1 MAINRPPVPTLAPA
15 TQTIAAG
22 GSVTFT
28 TGATDPDNDTPLTC
42 TINYGEPGGATVTL
56 GSCAGSVSRS
66 FATPGTYT
74 VTLTARDP
82 FGATATATSVI
93 TVTGGT
99 ANPPPVPTLSL
110 APKTINVGGSTTA
123 TVGASDPDNA
133 ASELTCSVNWG
144 NGVVGP
150 FLPCT
155 TSARNFTYNAAGLF
169 TVTVTARDPAGA
181 AGTVSDTIRVLAPE
195 TNTPPEIVNLRGFPE
210 GVASY
215 RLNANSCYSLQ
226 QVCIKYTI
234 RDVDPGDTPFR
245 TTVNWGDG
253 SPTYTPNSIPGQ
265 NIPLLAF
272 HNYAATGTYNVV
284 VTATDR
290 RGASST
296 QTIPIRI
303 DP

>member
-1 MAINRPPVPTLAPA
+1 VN
-15 TQTIAAG
+15 Q
-22 GSVTFT
+22 S
-28 TGATDPDNDTPLTC
+28 
-42 TINYGEPGGATVTL
+42 
-56 GSCAGSVSRS
+56 
-66 FATPGTYT
+66 
-74 VTLTARDP
+74 
-82 FGATATATSVI
+82 
-93 TVTGGT
+93 
-99 ANPPPVPTLSL
+99 PVPTLSL

-133 ASELTCSVNWG
+133 VADLTCSVNWG
-144 NGVVGP
+144 NGAVGP

-155 TSARNFTYNAAGLF
+155 TSARNFTYTTAGLF

-181 AGTVSDTIRVLAPE
+181 TGTVSDTIRVLAPE

-215 RLNANSCYSLQ
+215 RLNANGCYSLQ

-234 RDVDPGDTPFR
+234 RDVDAGDTPFR

-253 SPTYTPNSIPGQ
+253 TPTYVPNSIPSQ
-265 NIPLLAF
+265 NIPLLAY
-272 HNYAATGTYNVV
+272 HNYAAVGTYTVT

-296 QTIPIRI
+296 QTISIRI